1 MKCLALFALILLAGC
16 TTGTHRVTGSVRPAI
31 SPDQVIVYHSMP
43 AHSRVIGIVTAQSF
57 AGITEQDAKDGALE
71 EVKAEAAKL
80 GANGLVLE
88 NTNSQ
93 ALDGAK
99 LLAKAVFVSNP

>member
-1 MKCLALFALILLAGC
+1 MKYLALFALILLAGC
-16 TTGTHRVTGSVRPAI
+16 TTGTHKVTGSIRPAI
-31 SPDQVIVYHSMP
+31 SPDQVIVYYSMP
-43 AHSRVIGIVTAQSF
+43 AHSRVIGTVTAQSF
-57 AGITEQDAKDGALE
+57 AGLTEQEARDGALE

-93 ALDGAK
+93 PLDGAQ
-99 LLAKAVFVSNP
+99 LLAKAVFVSNR